1 MVKRN
6 AKNED
11 CGPSVLEQGF
21 GTIRRS
27 FMGVVSQYEL
37 VTDTVSNTI
46 STGKEHSAFLVD
58 YLRDD
63 PSPLPRIGA
72 ITVGG
77 LLGFLLGI
85 RGGKFKKLV
94 YTSTGSLSVAAFIYP
109 AQARNGL
116 DLAKHYTNIG
126 YNFVYGVKPGDS
138 NQLEIHWPEL
148 PTSLS
153 EVGDLV
159 VGVGS
164 SAACAVVNLTTKAID
179 AVKQKEANPKEP
191 ASKPKTS

>member
-1 MVKRN
+1 M
-6 AKNED
+6 
-11 CGPSVLEQGF
+11 
-21 GTIRRS
+21 
-27 FMGVVSQYEL
+27 L
-37 VTDTVSNTI
+37 V
-46 STGKEHSAFLVD
+46 LVD

-94 YTSTGSLSVAAFIYP
+94 YTSTGSLSIAAFIYP

-126 YNFVYGVKPGDS
+126 YNFVYGGKDPIK
-138 NQLEIHWPEL
+138 NNF
-148 PTSLS
+148 LS
-153 EVGDLV
+153 EY
-159 VGVGS
+159 S
-164 SAACAVVNLTTKAID
+164 YSNIID
-179 AVKQKEANPKEP
+179 I
-191 ASKPKTS
+191 